1 MTWEDWIFNQAPSV
15 AILIAVLYAIHK
27 GWMYTGKAFGLM
39 ETMANGYKSERDA
52 LTDKLEETSLKM
64 QENAAIEREALIA
77 EIAALREQIRRTE
90 EIRQ

>member
-1 MTWEDWIFNQAPSV
+1 
-15 AILIAVLYAIHK
+15 
-27 GWMYTGKAFGLM
+27 M

-77 EIAALREQIRRTE
+77 EIAAL
-90 EIRQ
+90 